1 MTDHAYL
8 PVRKLL
14 CSSDDSAWA
23 VTHDKVTPTHL
34 FSEWVSFWMLKDC
47 QSLEHCFHEKS
58 E

>member
-8 PVRKLL
+8 PARKLL
-14 CSSDDSAWA
+14 CRSDEYALA
-23 VTHDKVTPTHL
+23 VNHDKVTTMHL
-34 FSEWVSFWMLKDC
+34 FSEWVSYWMLKDC